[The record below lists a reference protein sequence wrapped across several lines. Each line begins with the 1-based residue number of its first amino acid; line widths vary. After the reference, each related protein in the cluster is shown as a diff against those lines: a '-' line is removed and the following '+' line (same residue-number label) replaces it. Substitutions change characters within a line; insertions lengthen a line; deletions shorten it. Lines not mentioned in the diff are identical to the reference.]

1 MIDWILNQGEKNAL
15 KDIINISGKNLN
27 ISRLTVCTTPKYQ
40 FSKLHY
46 DYVSKYPDSYE
57 IHTEVFRNKGAWCLK
72 LTFKWSRKKQ
82 CIYIDKKNP
91 KINVAKVTAA
101 KDRHRLHKS
110 YL

>member
-57 IHTEVFRNKGAWCLK
+57 IHTEVLCKWLIYMS
-72 LTFKWSRKKQ
+72 LTLQIVQEKK
-82 CIYIDKKNP
+82 
-91 KINVAKVTAA
+91 
-101 KDRHRLHKS
+101 
-110 YL
+110 